1 MDLNEAAIELHRQA
15 IQLSLTCPIS
25 RGIYNDPVLIQQS
38 GHVVDRKSLCEW
50 LLQNPTRCP
59 VTNVDFGKKLQYCDC
74 HFSKSRLILYEE
86 NEYKRYDD
94 SEFQR
99 QYEALQI
106 VPRESKEK
114 KLGARETKSV
124 DHFDQDSHVDP
135 LYYLPKCTVGGPE
148 EAFRLG
154 DGNSY
159 SVDSFTCLDENP
171 VSLSDEGL
179 KKIPL
184 SFQGD
189 PFTTTSTEINSP
201 NSFSRPPNVSY
212 QRENL
217 IIQKPKVND
226 SRAIYDTHVSESM
239 DAKDGG
245 MISTSAPSVLRDSS
259 KPPPSKKKGKK
270 ETKAMKAGSSPKKPK
285 LPKAKA
291 KAGSKS
297 PHGIDSTLQTAPPS
311 PRFYVKG
318 GRSYV
323 DVDEVHMGEG
333 GDIII
338 DGKGKTD
345 NPYLCEIISTYDPNA
360 IKDGKVARKIS
371 REIVSEKTKGRRFLV
386 PCKQKPPSHAKN
398 DEKEAVERYD
408 LPKKVAAVKMILKI
422 LRDTHRTYIREDEIV
437 DDDVKFGNEFKD
449 DTHAGNEYLRSGTQE
464 YADKF
469 KEYGNKNG
477 KKRDLAAKV
486 AKDYVKGRGLKAVPG
501 KSNRFG
507 ILHDDEVRDY
517 VSRRLQDH
525 AEETK
530 KKRKEREEKKKNEEQ
545 ERMEETKEEQ
555 DSDNFDDVSE
565 GIAAIP
571 AWMTFGEGEEG
582 DDHETSLKQ
591 NKKQK
596 RS

>member
-1 MDLNEAAIELHRQA
+1 MDLNEAPIELHRQA

-270 ETKAMKAGSSPKKPK
+270 ETKAMKGKN
-285 LPKAKA
+285 
-291 KAGSKS
+291 
-297 PHGIDSTLQTAPPS
+297 HCRHTL
-311 PRFYVKG
+311 
-318 GRSYV
+318 
-323 DVDEVHMGEG
+323 
-333 GDIII
+333 
-338 DGKGKTD
+338 
-345 NPYLCEIISTYDPNA
+345 
-360 IKDGKVARKIS
+360 
-371 REIVSEKTKGRRFLV
+371 
-386 PCKQKPPSHAKN
+386 
-398 DEKEAVERYD
+398 
-408 LPKKVAAVKMILKI
+408 
-422 LRDTHRTYIREDEIV
+422 
-437 DDDVKFGNEFKD
+437 
-449 DTHAGNEYLRSGTQE
+449 
-464 YADKF
+464 
-469 KEYGNKNG
+469 
-477 KKRDLAAKV
+477 
-486 AKDYVKGRGLKAVPG
+486 
-501 KSNRFG
+501 
-507 ILHDDEVRDY
+507 
-517 VSRRLQDH
+517 
-525 AEETK
+525 
-530 KKRKEREEKKKNEEQ
+530 
-545 ERMEETKEEQ
+545 
-555 DSDNFDDVSE
+555 
-565 GIAAIP
+565 
-571 AWMTFGEGEEG
+571 
-582 DDHETSLKQ
+582 
-591 NKKQK
+591 
-596 RS
+596 